1 MTADTT
7 VDLQPDRMPCIEAA
21 GWAVSRVPTRCPFT
35 GVVIK
40 WRRVQPQPG
49 NHGKRVAFARVDRD
63 PFART
68 AVAVAA
74 KLG

>member
-1 MTADTT
+1 M
-7 VDLQPDRMPCIEAA
+7 DLQPDRMPCIEAA

-40 WRRVQPQPG
+40 WRRVQPEPG
-49 NHGKRVAFARVDRD
+49 NHRKRVALARVDRD

>member
-1 MTADTT
+1 MN
-7 VDLQPDRMPCIEAA
+7 LQPDRMPCIEAA

-40 WRRVQPQPG
+40 WRRVEPQPG
-49 NHGKRVAFARVDRD
+49 NDCERVTLARVDRD
-63 PFART
+63 PLARAAFA
-68 AVAVAA
+68 VPA